1 MKYLHRCRL
10 YCSNFGLL
18 AVVELDN
25 YDNLHNVHLYNYC
38 KYRSLLISSREI
50 PELCGHYL
58 RYATFMGCFII
69 CTPPPNY
76 ISAMAALVLDF
87 SVVTHLYIVDPK
99 VICIVRGRG
108 VLVVALS
115 KPGNFEWFTMRG
127 CEDALFMDR

>member
-1 MKYLHRCRL
+1 MKYLHRCRP
-10 YCSNFGLL
+10 YCSTFGLL

-25 YDNLHNVHLYNYC
+25 YDNFHNVDFYNYR

-58 RYATFMGCFII
+58 RWATFLGCFII

-76 ISAMAALVLDF
+76 KLEMAALVLDF
-87 SVVTHLYIVDPK
+87 SVATHLYIVDPK
-99 VICIVRGRG
+99 GISIVPGRG
-108 VLVVALS
+108 VVVVALS
-115 KPGNFEWFTMRG
+115 KPGNFEWFAMRG